1 MQRMRRN
8 RVLFGLCLAFTLAG
22 CHRTGVIQQPPVNSD
37 PGLPKQTKAEKAQSA
52 ADVHTRLAQH
62 YIEIGKMEGALDK
75 IKIAVNDD
83 PTYVPAQTVMAYIYE
98 RINDM
103 PNAEIHYRRA
113 VELAPGKGD
122 VNNNLGQFL
131 CRDGKMQEALP
142 YFDKAIADPFYQ
154 TPDVA
159 LANKGGC
166 QLQNNDRA
174 GAEVSLREAVKRNP
188 GNPSALLQ
196 LTNLL
201 YLNQRYFDASAFLQR
216 FDALGQPS
224 PDSLKL
230 GYEIESRLGN
240 TEAAQ
245 NYSKRLASQ
254 FPDSEQAQALNQ
266 TVRP

>member
-1 MQRMRRN
+1 MQFMRRD
-8 RVLFGLCLAFTLAG
+8 RVLLGICFALALTG
-22 CHRTGVIQQPPVNSD
+22 CHRTGVIQQPVANPD
-37 PGLPKQTKAEKAQSA
+37 PALPKQTKAEKAQSA
-52 ADVHTRLAQH
+52 ADIHTRLAQH
-62 YIEIGKMEGALDK
+62 YIEIGKMEGALEK
-75 IKIAVNDD
+75 VKIAVGED

-98 RINDM
+98 RINDL

-113 VELAPGKGD
+113 VELQPDKGD
-122 VNNNLGQFL
+122 PNNNLGHFL
-131 CRDGKMQEALP
+131 CRIGKVQESLP

-159 LANKGGC
+159 LTNKGGC
-166 QLQNNDRA
+166 QLQINDRA
-174 GAEVSLREAVKRNP
+174 GAEISLREAVRRNP
-188 GNPSALLQ
+188 SNPLALLQ

-230 GYEIESRLGN
+230 GYEIESHLGN
-240 TEAAQ
+240 TDAAQ
-245 NYSKRLASQ
+245 NYSKRLLSQ

-266 TVRP
+266 TARP